1 MRSAQSALDSGRLE
15 EARTAAHLALDQSP
29 GSPGVRALAA
39 EIDRR
44 IETERT
50 SATTQAQVSDLVS
63 EGRRA
68 YRSGKYRTAAGLFN
82 EALALDPQS
91 ELASDYLG
99 LAQDRLRQSGRRTT
113 AVSSGGTARQPAL
126 ELDRTGI
133 PPARVQPG
141 NARIVVYYD
150 SPINAGSIT
159 VAVDGETISDIRFDH
174 TKKGFLGIKMEGQGT
189 IKRVILAPS
198 GARSVAVTL
207 TDRKRGVIGSRTFT
221 TTLDKDSE
229 WTIRIDQPKSSVDP
243 SFSLIR
249 TSR

>member
-1 MRSAQSALDSGRLE
+1 MVLKNQSIAPLEDEPQTAFEDAVSRL
-15 EARTAAHLALDQSP
+15 S
-29 GSPGVRALAA
+29 
-39 EIDRR
+39 
-44 IETERT
+44 
-50 SATTQAQVSDLVS
+50 
-63 EGRRA
+63 
-68 YRSGKYRTAAGLFN
+68 AAG
-82 EALALDPQS
+82 ARAPAG
-91 ELASDYLG
+91 ELQLKPLG
-99 LAQDRLRQSGRRTT
+99 APLIREEP
-113 AVSSGGTARQPAL
+113 GTARI
-126 ELDRTGI
+126 T
-133 PPARVQPG
+133 
-141 NARIVVYYD
+141 VYYVC
-150 SPINAGSIT
+150 PVNAGSIT